1 MEPIEYNVCETSKCN
16 SHVDDHG
23 WKKVVSSKSIRK
35 QKPADQAAS
44 GNQPTGEDV
53 FRSFEEKNA
62 NVEVRNENLKAKE
75 SKKSKPKER
84 DEAYS
89 VYRSFRSCG
98 LPPRNDRTTMRCQR
112 WRGSGMVLRTR
123 PNALAIVLPTL
134 REKLGQVCYEMLLN
148 YKMWTG
154 LPR

>member
-35 QKPADQAAS
+35 RKPADQAAS

-98 LPPRNDRTTMRCQR
+98 LPPRNDRTKQASAYSLDDR
-112 WRGSGMVLRTR
+112 SGLCD
-123 PNALAIVLPTL
+123 PLC
-134 REKLGQVCYEMLLN
+134 ELGQVCYEMLLN

>member
-1 MEPIEYNVCETSKCN
+1 MEESRVLE
-16 SHVDDHG
+16 D
-23 WKKVVSSKSIRK
+23 
-35 QKPADQAAS
+35 DQAAS

-98 LPPRNDRTTMRCQR
+98 LPPRNDRAISGVQFPWLKLFKESPLRKLIDVPLSHIPELVYKTSVHCTTMRCQR

-134 REKLGQVCYEMLLN
+134 REKRKYHD
-148 YKMWTG
+148 
-154 LPR
+154 P